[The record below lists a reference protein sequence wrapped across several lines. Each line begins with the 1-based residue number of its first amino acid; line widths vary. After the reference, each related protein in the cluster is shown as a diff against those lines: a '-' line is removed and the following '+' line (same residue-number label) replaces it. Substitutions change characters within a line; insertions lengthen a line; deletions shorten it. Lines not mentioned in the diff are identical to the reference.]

1 MFSSAGSGFLI
12 ILIAGVVQGS
22 VLTPM
27 AYLKKWSWE
36 NTWLIYSIFAYLLL
50 PWPFALLTVPKL
62 FSAFAAVP
70 HQTILWTLV
79 LGFVWGLAVVLYGLG
94 VDMLGLALGTAI
106 ILGMGTSVGSIVPLI
121 GQHREKLWAS
131 SGITTLSGIFLLTIA
146 VALFAVAGQQRD
158 RILQARSGRSAVDMG
173 LVRSGRFLAGLI
185 ICILC
190 GLLSPLLNI
199 TFAYSTEIQKQAIN
213 HGANPI
219 FAANAIWLLLA
230 NAGFLP
236 SFFYSLYLL
245 RKNRTWSAFGSG
257 AGRYWL
263 LPAADGPDVDILHRP
278 VRCRSQSDGFPGP
291 RHWLAGSCVHFGSRR
306 ELLGILHRRMER
318 DSWPARPPPDRGAC
332 GVGCGDVRLRRGEQV
347 LMLVDF
353 S

>member
-1 MFSSAGSGFLI
+1 MFPSAGSGFLI

-36 NTWLIYSIFAYLLL
+36 NTWLIYSLFAYLLL

-62 FSAFAAVP
+62 FSTFAAVP
-70 HQTILWTLV
+70 QQTILWTLV
-79 LGFVWGLAVVLYGLG
+79 LGSVWGLAVALYGLG

-106 ILGMGTSVGSIVPLI
+106 ILGLGTSVGSIVPLI

-131 SGITTLSGIFLLTIA
+131 SGIATLAGIFLLTIA
-146 VALFAVAGQQRD
+146 VVLFAVAGQQRE

-173 LVRSGRFLAGLI
+173 LVRSGRFLTGLI

-245 RKNRTWSAFGSG
+245 RNNRTWSAFGSG

-263 LPAADGPDVDILHRP
+263 LPPLMGLMWI
-278 VRCRSQSDGFPGP
+278 
-291 RHWLAGSCVHFGSRR
+291 SCIV
-306 ELLGILHRRMER
+306 LY
-318 DSWPARPPPDRGAC
+318 
-332 GVGCGDVRLRRGEQV
+332 GVGANQMGSLGPVIGWPVLVSTSVLGANCWGFFTGEWRGIHGQPVHLQTGALVV
-347 LMLVDF
+347 LVAAMFALGLASRF
-353 S
+353 